1 MKRCAAA
8 LILAL
13 AAGPALAQ
21 VPGAAP
27 PENATVL
34 HLTEQAQR
42 LVTRD
47 QLRAELRA
55 EAADAD
61 PAKLQ
66 AEINRH
72 MTAALARA
80 KAVAGVAVETGG
92 YSVYP
97 EQRSGPSSAP
107 RALSWHGS
115 ATLSLAAHDAAPLLA
130 LVGGLQQD
138 GLVISALGYE
148 LTPAAAKAVEDEL
161 TDEALGRVKARAERI
176 AASLGLVVLR
186 IRDLRVGNAGG
197 AQPLPRFRAEA
208 ALASSAPPVAEPGQ
222 ATVSVSVDADVV
234 LTPRP

>member
-1 MKRCAAA
+1 MKRWVAA
-8 LILAL
+8 LVFAL
-13 AAGPALAQ
+13 AAAPASAQ
-21 VPGAAP
+21 APGAAP
-27 PENATVL
+27 PETATVL
-34 HLTEQAQR
+34 HLSEQAQR
-42 LVTRD
+42 MVTRD

-55 EAADAD
+55 EAVDADA
-61 PAKLQ
+61 AKLQ

-80 KAVAGVAVETGG
+80 KGVAGVTVETGG

-130 LVGGLQQD
+130 LVGALQQD
-138 GLVISALGYE
+138 GLVISVLGYE
-148 LTPAAAKAVEDEL
+148 LTPAAAKRVEDDL
-161 TDEALGRVKARAERI
+161 TDEALARVKARGERI

-197 AQPLPRFRAEA
+197 TQPLPRFRAEA
-208 ALASSAPPVAEPGQ
+208 TLASAPPPVAEPGQ
-222 ATVSVSVDADVV
+222 TTVSVSVDADVV
-234 LTPRP
+234 LAPRQ